1 MSDTATGTQLQ
12 GADRPA
18 ARRGSIR
25 SDVIKYRAGRV
36 LIYLVLTVGALVML
50 FPLAWMLLT
59 SAKKQF
65 YMEGENM
72 VWVPVPWTVKEV
84 VVEGAEGPVT
94 EREVEFGLQYLTRVF
109 TGENYAELLW
119 RAAAKS
125 SGASDSFLKASINSF
140 IYSVVATF
148 GNLLFCAMAGYA
160 FAKKRFRGAN
170 FLLMAILA
178 TMMIP
183 GIMVLLPNFVITVF
197 GLHGYNNF
205 AGLIVPGLAGSFGVF
220 LMRQYMLSIPDDL
233 INAAKVDGA
242 GEFRT
247 FFTIVL
253 PLATPILAAYG
264 ILLVLG
270 YWNNLLW
277 PLVITKDLTVLQVAL
292 LNLREIGSQ
301 RLGPVMAGAVISS
314 APVIILFLAL
324 RKQFVRAMT
333 SGALKG

>member
-1 MSDTATGTQLQ
+1 MPD
-12 GADRPA
+12 
-18 ARRGSIR
+18 
-25 SDVIKYRAGRV
+25 
-36 LIYLVLTVGALVML
+36 TVGSESPESAALGTRGAVKYGRRAFRPDRLVIYGVLLAGALAML
-50 FPLAWMLLT
+50 FPLFWMVLT
-59 SAKKQF
+59 SVKKQF
-65 YMEGENM
+65 YMEGSHM
-72 VWVPVPWTVKEV
+72 VWFPAPWDTKI
-84 VVEGAEGPVT
+84 
-94 EREVEFGLQYLTRVF
+94 F
-109 TGENYAELLW
+109 TWENYAELLW
-119 RAAAKS
+119 KASAKS
-125 SGASDSFLKASINSF
+125 SGASDSFLTCTVNSF
-140 IYSVVATF
+140 IYSSVATF
-148 GNLLFCAMAGYA
+148 GNLLFCSMAGYA
-160 FAKKRFRGAN
+160 FAKRRFRGSG

-183 GIMVLLPNFVITVF
+183 GIMVLLPNFVITMF
-197 GLHGYNNF
+197 GLRGYNNF
-205 AGLIVPGLAGSFGVF
+205 IGLIVPGLAGAFGVF

-253 PLATPILAAYG
+253 PLATPMLAAYG

-314 APVIILFLAL
+314 APMVTLFLLL
-324 RKQFVRAMT
+324 RKQFVKVMT
-333 SGALKG
+333 SGAIKG

>member
-1 MSDTATGTQLQ
+1 MSQPRASERELT
-12 GADRPA
+12 PV
-18 ARRGSIR
+18 RRRRFAFHTLRYKSNRGIM
-25 SDVIKYRAGRV
+25 YAV
-36 LIYLVLTVGALVML
+36 LIIGALVML
-50 FPLAWMLLT
+50 FPLAWTILT
-59 SAKKQF
+59 SIKKQF
-65 YMEGENM
+65 YMEGEGM
-72 VWVPVPWTVKEV
+72 IWVPVPWTVTEV
-84 VVEGAEGPVT
+84 IVEGPDGPTV
-94 EREVEFGLQYLTRVF
+94 EKQVEFGMQYMTRAF
-109 TGENYAELLW
+109 TFENYAELLW

-125 SGASDSFLKASINSF
+125 SGASDSFLKATFNSF
-140 IYSVVATF
+140 VYSAGATF
-148 GNLLFCAMAGYA
+148 GNLLFCSMAGYA
-160 FAKKRFRGAN
+160 FAKKRFRGSN

-183 GIMVLLPNFVITVF
+183 GIMVLLPEFVITVF
-197 GLHGYNNF
+197 GIHGYNNF

-270 YWNNLLW
+270 FWNDLLW

-324 RKQFVRAMT
+324 RKQFVIAMT